1 MEDKQYFYTDRPK
14 QGMDKLNTHEA
25 LHLTVLIYRY
35 INLLKTEKILN
46 LEKCAAHA
54 QYIYILINTHKS
66 LTIK

>member
-46 LEKCAAHA
+46 LEKLCSTCTV
-54 QYIYILINTHKS
+54 YIYINQHT
-66 LTIK
+66 